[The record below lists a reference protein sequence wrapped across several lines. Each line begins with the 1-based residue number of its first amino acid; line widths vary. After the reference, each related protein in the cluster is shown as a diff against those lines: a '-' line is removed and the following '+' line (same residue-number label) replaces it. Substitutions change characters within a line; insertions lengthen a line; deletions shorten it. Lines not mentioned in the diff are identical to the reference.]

1 MYISTNTTTTSTYIM
16 YTITIHSLYSSHMYR
31 ASVEVMVW
39 YGDIESHTGGGVQS
53 TLTLA
58 ATSRLT
64 ADTSPDSAARS
75 RAFSSCTHYE
85 HVHIIKIKYTHTR

>member
-1 MYISTNTTTTSTYIM
+1 
-16 YTITIHSLYSSHMYR
+16 MYR

-39 YGDIESHTGGGVQS
+39 YGDIESLTENGVQS
-53 TLTLA
+53 TLTLV

-64 ADTSPDSAARS
+64 ADTSPDLAAWQ

-85 HVHIIKIKYTHTR
+85 HVHIIKIKYIYIYIPGNYDKP

>member
-1 MYISTNTTTTSTYIM
+1 MYTSTNIM
-16 YTITIHSLYSSHMYR
+16 YTITIHSLYSSHIYR

-39 YGDIESHTGGGVQS
+39 YTDIESHTGGGVQS

-75 RAFSSCTHYE
+75 RASSSCTYYE
-85 HVHIIKIKYTHTR
+85 HVHIIKKRYTQTGNYDKT